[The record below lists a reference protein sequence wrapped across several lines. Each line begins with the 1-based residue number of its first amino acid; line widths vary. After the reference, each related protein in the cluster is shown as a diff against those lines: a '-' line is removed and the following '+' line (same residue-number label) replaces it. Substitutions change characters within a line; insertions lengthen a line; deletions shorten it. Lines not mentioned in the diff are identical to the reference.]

1 MSDEYINRELSWLE
15 FNQRVL
21 DQAVRTDLPLL
32 ERLKFLAITAS
43 NLDEFFMVR
52 VGGLQM
58 LRHSGSRVKD
68 ISGLTPTR
76 QLKAIRSRVGRMIED
91 QYRLF
96 HEEILPWMEIN
107 GINPLAMEDLSTSQK
122 LTLEQYFNNQIFPLL
137 TPLDMDAPEAPALP
151 SLKLLM
157 GVELRDNETGEVRS
171 AVVALPDGLP
181 RRVPVPSAEAERYVM
196 LEDLVRECIGTVFP
210 GETVLSAAVFRV
222 TRNGDIAVQE
232 EDALDLADEMEEV
245 LVARK
250 FSECV
255 RLEVESSAPAP
266 LHDKIMRIVGA
277 GKEETYD
284 LKGPLMLSDFMEMA
298 FAPGNDQLKVE
309 QWSPQPS
316 PSVDPAVSIFEN
328 IAGGDILLNHPYE
341 SFEPVLRLVEEAAE
355 DPDVIAIKQVLY
367 RTARNSRIVAALKKR
382 RRAASR

>member
-1 MSDEYINRELSWLE
+1 MCIRDS
-15 FNQRVL
+15 VL

-171 AVVALPDGLP
+171 AVVALSL
-181 RRVPVPSAEAERYVM
+181 
-196 LEDLVRECIGTVFP
+196 IH
-210 GETVLSAAVFRV
+210 
-222 TRNGDIAVQE
+222 I
-232 EDALDLADEMEEV
+232 
-245 LVARK
+245 
-250 FSECV
+250 
-255 RLEVESSAPAP
+255 
-266 LHDKIMRIVGA
+266 
-277 GKEETYD
+277 
-284 LKGPLMLSDFMEMA
+284 
-298 FAPGNDQLKVE
+298 
-309 QWSPQPS
+309 
-316 PSVDPAVSIFEN
+316 
-328 IAGGDILLNHPYE
+328 
-341 SFEPVLRLVEEAAE
+341 
-355 DPDVIAIKQVLY
+355 
-367 RTARNSRIVAALKKR
+367 
-382 RRAASR
+382 

>member
-181 RRVPVPSAEAERYVM
+181 RRVPSLP
-196 LEDLVRECIGTVFP
+196 
-210 GETVLSAAVFRV
+210 
-222 TRNGDIAVQE
+222 
-232 EDALDLADEMEEV
+232 
-245 LVARK
+245 
-250 FSECV
+250 
-255 RLEVESSAPAP
+255 
-266 LHDKIMRIVGA
+266 
-277 GKEETYD
+277 
-284 LKGPLMLSDFMEMA
+284 
-298 FAPGNDQLKVE
+298 
-309 QWSPQPS
+309 
-316 PSVDPAVSIFEN
+316 
-328 IAGGDILLNHPYE
+328 
-341 SFEPVLRLVEEAAE
+341 
-355 DPDVIAIKQVLY
+355 
-367 RTARNSRIVAALKKR
+367 R
-382 RRAASR
+382 RRNAT